1 MATAEDQIAALV
13 DVYKATEL
21 KVLGRVSDSL
31 SSGQD
36 APDWEVQKLLE
47 LERVKR
53 LVTGDTTSAAVAGGS
68 VARMLN
74 DAFGSGRE
82 TDKIPAA
89 RQLKSD
95 LIYAKVSTKVTQNAG
110 LQQLVQQATTA
121 AKPNTQLILRQVDDV
136 YRQAVQRAGGGL
148 LLGADTRKQAVQ
160 QVLND
165 FASQGVTGFVDKAGR
180 KWSLPTYANMA
191 VGTAMHRA
199 NIEGHLDKLREMGE
213 NLVVV
218 SDHAG
223 ECPLCRP
230 WEGKVLAIEH
240 DGEHP
245 TIDQARGAGLEHPG
259 CRHRYGLWMEGIS
272 QPPIPQG
279 SPEEYALKQRQNEI
293 QRHVDEWQRRAA
305 VGDPAA
311 ADKLK
316 YWKSQ
321 LKAQKS
327 LVSDAAAQSRET
339 FNNLQATR
347 TAATKAAADKAAQAA
362 KTAFVARDISDF
374 DKDWPEIAIS
384 GKASRLDSVSSVDRL
399 MAENLS
405 GTEREAIG
413 KYASGEY
420 FFNIKNAYLSGE
432 SYVLS
437 DGSDLADV
445 LQSVMAKT
453 TLTTDTKLFRA
464 MQVDSSWIESL
475 SEGSIIENKF
485 FSSTTTDHAQAIA
498 YGVKKAK
505 GQKPV
510 ILQILAPAGTHV
522 SPGLTTI
529 QEVILPPGARMRVR
543 SVTTLSKQTLITVDL
558 VDAKAAKA
566 AATATARTTATVAK
580 KVTTDAGRMSTGPVG
595 SGLTNAEMK
604 KLKAFHIEDMDD
616 YMREGT
622 NPNLGSGPGYMANC
636 SNCVTA
642 YELRSRGVWA
652 TALPRDRGRYRWET
666 AKAWLAPDGNPP
678 VILDVENA
686 GAATMTAVEQALADM
701 PDGARGAISCKWKT
715 GGGHIW
721 NWVKENGTVR
731 FVDTQAYVRT
741 ENYLADSRGAIHIMR
756 LDDAEFVGNVSDWVE
771 PQ

>member
-1 MATAEDQIAALV
+1 MATAEDQLAALV

-362 KTAFVARDISDF
+362 K
-374 DKDWPEIAIS
+374 
-384 GKASRLDSVSSVDRL
+384 
-399 MAENLS
+399 
-405 GTEREAIG
+405 
-413 KYASGEY
+413 
-420 FFNIKNAYLSGE
+420 
-432 SYVLS
+432 
-437 DGSDLADV
+437 
-445 LQSVMAKT
+445 
-453 TLTTDTKLFRA
+453 
-464 MQVDSSWIESL
+464 
-475 SEGSIIENKF
+475 
-485 FSSTTTDHAQAIA
+485 
-498 YGVKKAK
+498 
-505 GQKPV
+505 
-510 ILQILAPAGTHV
+510 
-522 SPGLTTI
+522 
-529 QEVILPPGARMRVR
+529 
-543 SVTTLSKQTLITVDL
+543 
-558 VDAKAAKA
+558 A

-580 KVTTDAGRMSTGPVG
+580 KVTTDAGLMSTGPVG

-741 ENYLADSRGAIHIMR
+741 ENYLADSKGAIHIMR